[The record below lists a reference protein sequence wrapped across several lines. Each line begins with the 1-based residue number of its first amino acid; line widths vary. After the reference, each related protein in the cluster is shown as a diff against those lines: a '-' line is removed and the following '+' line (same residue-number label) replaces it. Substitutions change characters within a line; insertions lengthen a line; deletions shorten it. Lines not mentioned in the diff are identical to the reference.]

1 LEAVNPAAAKQ
12 FLKDA
17 ISMCGRMIH
26 TPSGKLDSQKYDRDG
41 QVRTPQRPFSSA
53 PLLILMLFMS
63 SASILLIGLL

>member
-1 LEAVNPAAAKQ
+1 
-12 FLKDA
+12 
-17 ISMCGRMIH
+17 MCGRMIH

>member
-41 QVRTPQRPFSSA
+41 QVRTPF
-53 PLLILMLFMS
+53 FVCT
-63 SASILLIGLL
+63 ASYIDAFHV